1 MKTFKKF
8 KEDVVA
14 AGPVNVTGSGAVA
27 GMGQPVGS
35 KSGEPGVH
43 LKNKKKSNPIIAGM
57 LARKYNIGTNQK

>member
-8 KEDVVA
+8 KEDVAA
-14 AGPVNVTGSGAVA
+14 AGPANVTGGGAVA

-43 LKNKKKSNPIIAGM
+43 LKKKKKSSPIITGM
-57 LARKYNIGTNQK
+57 LARK

>member
-14 AGPVNVTGSGAVA
+14 AGPVNVTGGGAVA